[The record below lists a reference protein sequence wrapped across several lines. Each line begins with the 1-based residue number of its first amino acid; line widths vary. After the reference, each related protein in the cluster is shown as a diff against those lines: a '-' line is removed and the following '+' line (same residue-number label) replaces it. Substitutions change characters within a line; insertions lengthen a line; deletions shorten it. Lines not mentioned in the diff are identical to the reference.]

1 VRSVSSANTGVR
13 AEKDTPMSEP
23 TPEQSPEDPIS
34 ALAEVVAQQ
43 HEMFTEYVSA
53 GFTRP
58 EALKIII
65 AMITANA
72 GSD

>member
-1 VRSVSSANTGVR
+1 
-13 AEKDTPMSEP
+13 MSEP
-23 TPEQSPEDPIS
+23 TPEQTPEDPIS
-34 ALAEVVAQQ
+34 ALAAGVAQQ
-43 HEMFTEYVSA
+43 HEMFMAYVDA

-65 AMITANA
+65 AMLTARTPD

>member
-1 VRSVSSANTGVR
+1 
-13 AEKDTPMSEP
+13 MSEP
-23 TPEQSPEDPIS
+23 SPEQTPDQGPEDPLS
-34 ALAEVVAQQ
+34 ALAEGVAQQ
-43 HEMFTEYVSA
+43 HEMFMAYVDA

-72 GSD
+72 GGD